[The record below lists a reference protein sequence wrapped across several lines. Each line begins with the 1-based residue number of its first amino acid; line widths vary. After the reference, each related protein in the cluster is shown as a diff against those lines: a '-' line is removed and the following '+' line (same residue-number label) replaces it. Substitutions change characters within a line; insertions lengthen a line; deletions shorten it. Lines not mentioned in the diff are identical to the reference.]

1 MLTSVH
7 VSFAVL
13 GQNRRMLAMIG
24 TVSPRTT
31 TSGLGA
37 LTARLRSYQAVRVSE
52 FEAVLLIPSV
62 GAVLVDAQ
70 PTRIRFQLAAKTRE
84 ALDLLIAKLSGEL
97 LGSGS
102 GSGSELEPGF
112 ESTLAVEW
120 TPAQA
125 VPIPFR

>member
-1 MLTSVH
+1 
-7 VSFAVL
+7 
-13 GQNRRMLAMIG
+13 MLAMIG
-24 TVSPRTT
+24 TVSSRTT

-70 PTRIRFQLAAKTRE
+70 PTRIRFQLAAKTSE
-84 ALDLLIAKLSGEL
+84 ALDALITTLSGEL
-97 LGSGS
+97 LTL
-102 GSGSELEPGF
+102 SEASL
-112 ESTLAVEW
+112 SVEW
-120 TPAQA
+120 VPARA

>member
-1 MLTSVH
+1 
-7 VSFAVL
+7 
-13 GQNRRMLAMIG
+13 MIG